1 MVEIERINMNETN
14 VINSKAVK
22 QLALDSA
29 KFYKK
34 DELTRVSADFLE
46 RANKALMDWISKE
59 IENHPLDGKTIK

>member
-22 QLALDSA
+22 QLALDRA

-34 DELTRVSADFLE
+34 DELTRVSADFLDTSVARLLKNLRYE
-46 RANKALMDWISKE
+46 
-59 IENHPLDGKTIK
+59 ENE

>member
-1 MVEIERINMNETN
+1 MNETN

-34 DELTRVSADFLE
+34 EELSRVSSDFLE
-46 RANKALMDWISKE
+46 RANKALMDWVAKE
-59 IENHPLDGKTIK
+59 VENHPLDGKTIR

>member
-1 MVEIERINMNETN
+1 MNETN

-34 DELTRVSADFLE
+34 EELSRVSSDFLE
-46 RANKALMDWISKE
+46 RANKALMDWVAKE
-59 IENHPLDGKTIK
+59 VENHPLDGKSIR

>member
-1 MVEIERINMNETN
+1 MNETN

-34 DELTRVSADFLE
+34 DGLTRVSADFVE
-46 RANKALMDWISKE
+46 RANQALIKWISAE
-59 IENHPLDGKTIK
+59 IENHPIDGKTIK